1 MADTLLRIEH
11 HLTKTL
17 DALRCDI
24 GTVREEVRGL
34 KRKCSRGKKGIIVM
48 YTCISYLCTMYM
60 NCNFFLFICSPLLM
74 LHYHLKVK
82 MVSYYII
89 ICVWTH
95 VTLPTHCRMLLWGS
109 SQPRPQGVDAQ
120 HHQGTAGG
128 CGFSTRCTSLAG
140 SMAHLL
146 FTTEKMA
153 TQNAT
158 PTRTPGIK
166 LLDDCTRRLQEEIVR
181 SLGIHIH
188 RRTPH

>member
-34 KRKCSRGKKGIIVM
+34 KRKGSRGKKGIIVM
-48 YTCISYLCTMYM
+48 YTCISYLCTLYM
-60 NCNFFLFICSPLLM
+60 NCNFLFICSPLLM

-95 VTLPTHCRMLLWGS
+95 VTLPTHCRMLLWGP
-109 SQPRPQGVDAQ
+109 SQPGP
-120 HHQGTAGG
+120 
-128 CGFSTRCTSLAG
+128 
-140 SMAHLL
+140 
-146 FTTEKMA
+146 
-153 TQNAT
+153 
-158 PTRTPGIK
+158 
-166 LLDDCTRRLQEEIVR
+166 
-181 SLGIHIH
+181 
-188 RRTPH
+188 